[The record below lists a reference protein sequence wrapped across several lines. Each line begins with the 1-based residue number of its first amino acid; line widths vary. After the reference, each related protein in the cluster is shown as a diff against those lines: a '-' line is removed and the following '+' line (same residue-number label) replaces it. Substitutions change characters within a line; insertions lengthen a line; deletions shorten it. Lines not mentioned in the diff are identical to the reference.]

1 MELNIIKIPKDIIMI
16 PPIWLK
22 FVIKSFDDEIKTEL
36 IATPNTEKTI
46 EKPKTKNIVFN
57 TTLVLFIKS
66 VPDLVDFVKSEI
78 VVPEMYAK
86 NAGTIGSIHG
96 AKNEPIPAKNA
107 ITIET
112 SVTLLIHLDFI
123 KS

>member
-1 MELNIIKIPKDIIMI
+1 LELNIIKIPKDIIMI

-96 AKNEPIPAKNA
+96 AKNELKPAIIARKML
-107 ITIET
+107 T
-112 SVTLLIHLDFI
+112 SII
-123 KS
+123 NS